1 MEFPIPWAKRSD
13 ALHRDLLARMEECQT
28 AETLND
34 EVITPFVAALEKVCA
49 ARGYVLNIFGES
61 ANLAVSD
68 DEAAPVIYDL
78 IDEYLDSRA
87 ADDQDKDA

>member
-1 MEFPIPWAKRSD
+1 MAKRSD

>member
-1 MEFPIPWAKRSD
+1 MAKRPD

-28 AETLND
+28 AESLND
-34 EVITPFVAALEKVCA
+34 EVIIPFVAALEKVCA

-68 DEAAPVIYDL
+68 DESAPVIYDL

-87 ADDQDKDA
+87 ADDQDEEA